1 MRYARRFDYEDGQRA
16 PTRRRRGGLV
26 AAAEPNTGSDRGRRG
41 GYAGEFDAISPP
53 ERVSELGDVA
63 GNAGYKLVPF
73 GASCPAN
80 GYYPDS

>member
-1 MRYARRFDYEDGQRA
+1 MTLKTKDIVDKFADLPGEQRQ
-16 PTRRRRGGLV
+16 GL
-26 AAAEPNTGSDRGRRG
+26 ATATGSDPGGDRGGRG

-53 ERVSELGDVA
+53 GRVSELGDVA